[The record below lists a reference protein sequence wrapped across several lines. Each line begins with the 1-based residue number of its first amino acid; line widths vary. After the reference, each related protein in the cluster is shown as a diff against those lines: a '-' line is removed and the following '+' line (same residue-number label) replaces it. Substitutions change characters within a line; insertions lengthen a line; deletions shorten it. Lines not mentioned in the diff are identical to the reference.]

1 MLRDVIS
8 PPSDVRYV
16 FLSGKGGV
24 GKTTIAASTAVWLAD
39 QGLSTLLV
47 STDVQPSLSDVLQ
60 QEVTAT
66 EALVEGVPNL
76 MAYSV
81 EPATSYRRHRQ
92 KLQDTLAVL
101 DPDSVILKQMA
112 IDAEVDC
119 GAAQASVFELSY
131 YLNNIDYDRIVF
143 DTAPTG
149 MLLEKIIAQVKYTLS
164 MAGQIE
170 ARREAMGDAPDPKV
184 LAEIDALEE
193 LRKLDDRAIAT
204 FRSPATA
211 FLMTLT
217 PEAMPL
223 AEVERNIP
231 ILENDYGIPVRGLV
245 INRVVPP
252 GERDDNGFWQ
262 QRWSMQS
269 RYIGVTRSKFPDKE
283 IAEVHLV
290 PEVSGLDLLRVV
302 GNQIYG
308 GDRVA
313 AH

>member
-1 MLRDVIS
+1 MLRDVIAAS
-8 PPSDVRYV
+8 SDVRYV

-60 QEVTAT
+60 QEVTAV
-66 EALVEGVPNL
+66 EAPVKGVPNL
-76 MAYSV
+76 KAYSV
-81 EPATSYRRHRQ
+81 EPAASYRRHRQ

-131 YLNNIDYDRIVF
+131 YLNNTDYDRIVF

-170 ARREAMGDAPDPKV
+170 ARREVMGDAPDPKV
-184 LAEIDALEE
+184 LAEIEALEG

-231 ILENDYGIPVRGLV
+231 ILENEYGIPVRGLV

-252 GERDDNGFWQ
+252 GERDDNGFWH

-269 RYIGVTRSKFPDKE
+269 RYIGVTRSLFPDKE

-308 GDRVA
+308 GSRVTA
-313 AH
+313 R